1 MSLRG
6 AMLDKVSADTNGLQ
20 GMRGFAWG
28 RIKRGDAN
36 DEFARRFTV
45 AVSKSASWDKNKGRL
60 VGEGAKHYSFLPN
73 LMNGDGIFSEL
84 VALFASRKLKLKVTD
99 VEKVFI
105 GKVDMPGSG
114 IVTTDI
120 VPIDCSVVFSVN
132 K

>member
-1 MSLRG
+1 MALRG
-6 AMLDKVSADTNGLQ
+6 AMLDKVSSDTTGLQ

-45 AVSKSASWDKNKGRL
+45 AVSKSPSWDKSKGKL
-60 VGEGAKHYSFLPN
+60 VSEGAKHYSFLPN
-73 LMNGDGIFSEL
+73 LMNSDGVFSEV
-84 VALFASRKLKLKVTD
+84 VALFATHKLKLKVTD
-99 VEKVFI
+99 VEKVFV

-114 IVTTDI
+114 IATTDT
-120 VPIDCSVVFSVN
+120 VPIDCSVVFSVS